1 MKAIKEETDGK
12 LGKEGEKSFCL
23 EAVCFLNEFR
33 SMTVSEKRNWAEVT
47 TQDHSVTDRIGPSI
61 NEFYIKERQLTNK

>member
-23 EAVCFLNEFR
+23 EAVCFLNEFND
-33 SMTVSEKRNWAEVT
+33 SLGEKELGGSYHPGSFR
-47 TQDHSVTDRIGPSI
+47 D
-61 NEFYIKERQLTNK
+61 